1 MEKNMGP
8 AQSPEK
14 SSSALEALL
23 GALPDIVYILD
34 EEGRFLSLNA
44 SVRDIG
50 YDPEALKGRHF
61 SEILHPEDRS
71 RVSRVEVIAKLRE
84 SGDPFPEV
92 PPKLFDERRSGQR
105 MTRNLEVRVI
115 QGSTG
120 ETLHC
125 SVNAYGDAA
134 ADPALFSLLGYKGRI
149 TVGVVRDVTT
159 AYLYRKS
166 LEENLAAKEL
176 ALREIHR
183 RVKDNLQ
190 TVASLIHVAELDISS
205 DNAKSALRRIQGTVR
220 ALSLVHEALFQSEQ
234 LDGVDCAQ
242 YFKRLLRLLK
252 ETYGTMGSPVEL
264 RSYVQEG
271 IRLDAAILS
280 YVALM
285 TSELVIGAYI
295 YAFPPGATG
304 WIALNLERQEGG
316 IALRVADN
324 GIQAS
329 PARLES
335 QGLGIVEEIA
345 KNFGSGLVR
354 KAGEGTVF
362 EVVLDLPEH
371 RAATTS

>member
-1 MEKNMGP
+1 MP
-8 AQSPEK
+8 
-14 SSSALEALL
+14 ALEALL

-44 SVRDIG
+44 SAKDMG
-50 YDPEALKGRHF
+50 YDPETLKGRHF

-105 MTRNLEVRVI
+105 MTRNLEVRI
-115 QGSTG
+115 IHGGTG

-149 TVGVVRDVTT
+149 TIGVVRDVTT
-159 AYLYRKS
+159 AYLYRKN

-190 TVASLIHVAELDISS
+190 TVASLIHVAELDIPS
-205 DNAKSALRRIQGTVR
+205 DSAKSALRRIQGSVR

-234 LDGVDCAQ
+234 LDGVDCEQ
-242 YFKRLLRLLK
+242 YFRRLLRLLK
-252 ETYGTMGSPVEL
+252 ESYGAVGSPVEL
-264 RSYVQEG
+264 RPAVQEG
-271 IRLDAAILS
+271 IRLDAAMLS
-280 YVALM
+280 YLALM
-285 TSELVIGAYI
+285 ASELVVGSYI
-295 YAFPPGATG
+295 YAFPSGASG
-304 WIALNLERQEGG
+304 WIEVKLERRGRG
-316 IALRVADN
+316 IALSVADN
-324 GIQAS
+324 GIDPS
-329 PARLES
+329 PARMES
-335 QGLGIVEEIA
+335 QGLGIVGEIA
-345 KNFGSGLVR
+345 KNLGSELVR
-354 KAGEGTVF
+354 KEGGPTVF
-362 EVVLDLPEH
+362 EVVLELPEY
-371 RAATTS
+371 RTPSTSQK